1 MFNFARLN
9 FNIAANKVN
18 LGCAQLLNNA
28 GLIAAGGAGRW
39 QDLDRGASIFTF
51 LSGFNVG
58 RQSHGGRNGAPTS
71 IDHQGIFE
79 PCSNTI
85 SYVVTDP
92 ETRHCAVIDS
102 VLDYDPAA
110 GEISYQHADEVMA
123 YIDAEDLILEWLIE
137 THVHA
142 DHLSAAPYIQQKR
155 GGKIGISAEI
165 TTVQQVFGKV
175 FNAGTEFE
183 RDGSQFD
190 HLFTDGESYQIGNSR
205 LWQC

>member
-1 MFNFARLN
+1 M
-9 FNIAANKVN
+9 AAE
-18 LGCAQLLNNA
+18 
-28 GLIAAGGAGRW
+28 I
-39 QDLDRGASIFTF
+39 
-51 LSGFNVG
+51 
-58 RQSHGGRNGAPTS
+58 GAPTTS
-71 IDHQGIFE
+71 IIKAFFE

-190 HLFTDGESYQIGNSR
+190 HLFTDGESYQIGNLKGNADPGAYPGLYGAPDR
-205 LWQC
+205 